1 MKNIFCP
8 ISTERINEQVPRVT
22 SLLVVI
28 LVIIGFSLQSLLVF
42 AFLLADFA
50 IRAFTKMR
58 FSMLSCVAYWIT
70 VALKLPAKKIDKAP
84 KIFAARMG
92 FLMVTVF
99 SALFAFDLQT
109 ASKIVAGI
117 LVVFAS
123 LEFAIAFCA
132 GCTIYTVFVL
142 PFFKNS

>member
-22 SLLVVI
+22 SLLVI
-28 LVIIGFSLQSLLVF
+28 TLVIIGFSLQSLLVF

-50 IRAFTKMR
+50 IRAFTKLR
-58 FSMLSCVAYWIT
+58 FSALSCVAYWIT
-70 VALKLPAKKIDKAP
+70 LVLKLPAKQIDKAP

-92 FLMVTVF
+92 FLMVAILSV
-99 SALFAFDLQT
+99 LFALDMQT
-109 ASKIVAGI
+109 PSKIVAGI

-123 LEFAIAFCA
+123 LEFAVAFCA
-132 GCTIYTVFVL
+132 GCTIYTFLVL
-142 PFFKNS
+142 PFFRK

>member
-22 SLLVVI
+22 SLLVVV

-42 AFLLADFA
+42 AFLAADFA

-58 FSMLSCVAYWIT
+58 FSALSCVAYWIT
-70 VALKLPAKKIDKAP
+70 LALKLPAKQIDKAP

-92 FLMVTVF
+92 FLMVAILSV
-99 SALFAFDLQT
+99 LFASDMQT

-132 GCTIYTVFVL
+132 GCTIYTFLVL
-142 PFFKNS
+142 PFFKK